1 MLLSKP
7 SHLTYEQL
15 KSKIETGNML
25 IPQFQRDFVW
35 NKAEAAK
42 LLDSILKGYPIGSFI
57 LWETK
62 ERLRTIKN
70 IGGISLPTPKAGDS
84 VYYVLDGQQRITSIY
99 ASLSGAIIG
108 KADYSKLFIDLTVD
122 ESQEIVVMNVD
133 GLQAT
138 DYISITMLLSNSPA
152 DIFATYGSEPQKIE
166 KIFDYQKKFT
176 TYQFPIIEISNAD
189 LEIATDIF
197 TRVNN
202 GGKSLATFEI
212 MCAKTYDEKQNFDLY
227 EKREEQKTR
236 WGDIEYETIPDATV
250 LQAAAICISGVCNR
264 KHILNEISKQQFIDA
279 WDDVDKSLSL
289 AIDYVKSAL
298 GVRVSKLLPYDG
310 LLVPFVYYFYKHPK
324 SPTAHEN
331 QLLKN
336 YFWRCVLSN
345 RFSDGLE
352 SKLAQD
358 VEHVIAPI
366 LEGKVPTYEKGVDI
380 SYDFLKKEGYFSTGN
395 ALIKGLLCLLASQ
408 HPRSFKNNNEVVI
421 DNDWLSQGNS
431 KNYHHFFPK
440 NYMKKYQPLIPEN
453 LVNHIANITIVDSFI
468 NKGEIKDKAP
478 SEYMGSYYDSNP
490 EIIATMQTHLIGDF
504 DEYGVFEDNYSAFF
518 EKRLTAIQ
526 AAIKTQLIIIE
537 DLDIVK

>member
-108 KADYSKLFIDLTVD
+108 KADYSKLFIDLTAD

-152 DIFATYGSEPQKIE
+152 DIFAAYGSEPQKIE
-166 KIFDYQKKFT
+166 KIFNYQKKFT

-227 EKREEQKTR
+227 EKREEQRTR

-264 KHILNEISKQQFIDA
+264 KHILNEISKQ
-279 WDDVDKSLSL
+279 
-289 AIDYVKSAL
+289 
-298 GVRVSKLLPYDG
+298 
-310 LLVPFVYYFYKHPK
+310 
-324 SPTAHEN
+324 
-331 QLLKN
+331 
-336 YFWRCVLSN
+336 
-345 RFSDGLE
+345 
-352 SKLAQD
+352 
-358 VEHVIAPI
+358 
-366 LEGKVPTYEKGVDI
+366 
-380 SYDFLKKEGYFSTGN
+380 
-395 ALIKGLLCLLASQ
+395 
-408 HPRSFKNNNEVVI
+408 
-421 DNDWLSQGNS
+421 
-431 KNYHHFFPK
+431 
-440 NYMKKYQPLIPEN
+440 
-453 LVNHIANITIVDSFI
+453 
-468 NKGEIKDKAP
+468 
-478 SEYMGSYYDSNP
+478 
-490 EIIATMQTHLIGDF
+490 
-504 DEYGVFEDNYSAFF
+504 
-518 EKRLTAIQ
+518 
-526 AAIKTQLIIIE
+526 
-537 DLDIVK
+537 